1 MAWEPPDLEMEE
13 WSDTFTPQREWGV
26 GRGGWVSN
34 STYLLIALF
43 LGGVGSGAALIALA
57 LERAS
62 SDWYFIAGYIIGVG
76 GKGFFHV
83 LFLGNPLRGWRAVS
97 RWRSSWISRG
107 IITLNIFAVAGGL
120 YILWPI
126 AGLFGEA
133 GAGVEL
139 ALFITCVALLGIL
152 VVYDGFLLSESAA
165 IGAWNMALMILLFPI
180 FSLLGGAGFLGALY
194 APIHNDTTRA
204 LNLEALHELETI
216 LLAAGA
222 FALASYLLTIHRDH
236 FLRESAWKSIIGPL
250 RSLFIVAV
258 VIGGVGLPLVVSAM
272 SLTWHLI
279 EDATVLLA
287 IVALIAVVGD
297 YAFKYIVLRVGGFSQ
312 QFAPGIGQ
320 WSTAPTDFT
329 MGIQPA
335 GKSPGLGL

>member
-1 MAWEPPDLEMEE
+1 M
-13 WSDTFTPQREWGV
+13 
-26 GRGGWVSN
+26 
-34 STYLLIALF
+34 
-43 LGGVGSGAALIALA
+43 
-57 LERAS
+57 
-62 SDWYFIAGYIIGVG
+62 
-76 GKGFFHV
+76 
-83 LFLGNPLRGWRAVS
+83 
-97 RWRSSWISRG
+97 
-107 IITLNIFAVAGGL
+107 
-120 YILWPI
+120 
-126 AGLFGEA
+126 
-133 GAGVEL
+133 EL
-139 ALFITCVALLGIL
+139 ALFITCVSLLGIL

-258 VIGGVGLPLVVSAM
+258 VVGGIGLPLVVSAM